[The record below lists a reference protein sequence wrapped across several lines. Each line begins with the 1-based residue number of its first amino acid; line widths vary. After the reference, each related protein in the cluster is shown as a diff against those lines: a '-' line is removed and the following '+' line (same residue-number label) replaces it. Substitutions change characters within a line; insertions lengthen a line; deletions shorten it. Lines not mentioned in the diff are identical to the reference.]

1 MPETSVI
8 RSTTGQ
14 KRRYDSV
21 LETVGN
27 TPCIRIN
34 NLAPHG
40 VTISVKAEFFN
51 PAGSIKDRLA
61 LNIIETAESNGSLKP
76 GQTVVEAT
84 SGNTGIGLAMVC
96 AQKVILW

>member
-14 KRRYDSV
+14 KRLYDSV

-40 VTISVKAEFFN
+40 VTI
-51 PAGSIKDRLA
+51 
-61 LNIIETAESNGSLKP
+61 
-76 GQTVVEAT
+76 
-84 SGNTGIGLAMVC
+84 
-96 AQKVILW
+96 